1 MAEVITT
8 DEFLAWFEAL
18 SEVHAKATAQVI
30 EMLEVEG
37 TELGF
42 PRSSALHGS
51 KYALR
56 ELRVKAGGAQIRIA
70 YAFDP
75 CRDAVLILG
84 GAKEGDSRFY
94 TWFIPDAEKIWEQ
107 YLAEQEGVKS

>member
-1 MAEVITT
+1 MVEVITT

-42 PRSSALHGS
+42 PVRARCRGRSTRFGS
-51 KYALR
+51 C
-56 ELRVKAGGAQIRIA
+56 E
-70 YAFDP
+70 
-75 CRDAVLILG
+75 
-84 GAKEGDSRFY
+84 
-94 TWFIPDAEKIWEQ
+94 
-107 YLAEQEGVKS
+107 